1 MERENNKKT
10 SLKLEIIEKISVLAT
25 ASLGLVAALAWNEAI
40 LELFKII
47 FGDQSTLVAKSIY
60 ALIVTILVVYITIKL
75 GHVVN
80 KLKEKIGEK

>member
-1 MERENNKKT
+1 METENNKKT

-40 LELFKII
+40 LELFKRI
-47 FGDQSTLVAKSIY
+47 FGEQSTLAAKMIY
-60 ALIVTILVVYITIKL
+60 ALLVTILVVYITIKL

>member
-1 MERENNKKT
+1 MEEEDNKKM

-40 LELFKII
+40 LELFKRI
-47 FGDQSTLVAKSIY
+47 FGEQSTLVAKLLY
-60 ALIVTILVVYITIKL
+60 AMIVTILVVYITIKL

-80 KLKEKIGEK
+80 KLKERIGEK

>member
-1 MERENNKKT
+1 MEAENNKKT

-40 LELFKII
+40 LELFKRI
-47 FGDQSTLVAKSIY
+47 FGEQSTLAAKMIY
-60 ALIVTILVVYITIKL
+60 ALLVTILVVYITIKL